1 MERRRL
7 AALAR
12 ALLPVG
18 VLAACAGGPGSTGQV
33 ACPAIGWSS
42 SLAVEIEGDSSRV
55 GQVRVCDEEGCW
67 PDPDAASMGGP
78 VIQVKGAGS
87 DWTFTLASAP
97 DPIKV
102 LVTSSTGTVLSE
114 TEVDP
119 EWVRVG
125 GSAECGGP
133 QRAVVTVQV

>member
-7 AALAR
+7 AAVAR
-12 ALLPVG
+12 VLLPMG
-18 VLAACAGGPGSTGQV
+18 ALAACAGGPGSTSQV
-33 ACPAIGWSS
+33 VCPAIGWTS
-42 SLAVEIEGDSSRV
+42 SLAVEIEGDSSPV
-55 GQVRVCDEEGCW
+55 GQVQVCDEEGCW
-67 PDPDAASMGGP
+67 PDPHAAPMGGGL
-78 VIQVKGAGS
+78 IDIKGAGS
-87 DWTFTLASAP
+87 DWSFTFAFAP

-133 QRAVVTVQV
+133 HRAVVTVQV